1 MKRVRFIYNPQSGET
16 VITEWLDK
24 IIEIYQ
30 THDCLIE
37 PYRLNFNDN
46 EEQDM
51 LRGIDETYFHIL
63 IAGGDG
69 TVNYVVNAMKR
80 GGIDIPIAVL
90 PTGTSN
96 DFSHMMGV
104 PSDLA
109 RACRRILAGTE
120 QRVDLGRANNEYFV
134 NVFSCGLFT
143 DVSQK
148 TPTILKNTFGKL
160 AYYFGGL
167 GEIPNFRKMHIS
179 IETKDESYDGS
190 SLIFFVFNGRT
201 AGQMR
206 FAYMAKPDDGLL
218 DVIVIKG
225 DRSIETIRTIFHF
238 IKRDTGSYPPG
249 VVYFKSDDI
258 MVNSY
263 NDESTDIDGQQG
275 PSFPI
280 HITCEKGA
288 LRMIVPAA
296 SSKKKKAETNR

>member
-1 MKRVRFIYNPQSGET
+1 M
-16 VITEWLDK
+16 
-24 IIEIYQ
+24 
-30 THDCLIE
+30 
-37 PYRLNFNDN
+37 
-46 EEQDM
+46 
-51 LRGIDETYFHIL
+51 
-63 IAGGDG
+63 
-69 TVNYVVNAMKR
+69 
-80 GGIDIPIAVL
+80 
-90 PTGTSN
+90 
-96 DFSHMMGV
+96 
-104 PSDLA
+104 
-109 RACRRILAGTE
+109 
-120 QRVDLGRANNEYFV
+120 
-134 NVFSCGLFT
+134 FSCGLFT

-179 IETKDESYDGS
+179 IETPNESYDGS

-206 FAYMAKPDDGLL
+206 FAYMAEPDDGLL

-238 IKRDTGSYPPG
+238 IKRNTGSYPPG

-258 MVNSY
+258 TVNSY

-288 LRMIVPAA
+288 LRIIVPAA
-296 SSKKKKAETNR
+296 SGKKKGTEITQ

>member
-30 THDCLIE
+30 AHGCLIE
-37 PYRLNFNDN
+37 PYRLNFSDN
-46 EEQDM
+46 EEQEM

-69 TVNYVVNAMKR
+69 TINYVVNAMKR
-80 GGIDIPIAVL
+80 LGMDLPIAVL
-90 PTGTSN
+90 PTGTAN

-148 TPTILKNTFGKL
+148 TPTILKNTFVKL

-179 IETKDESYDGS
+179 IETPNESYDGS

-206 FAYMAKPDDGLL
+206 FAYMAEPDDGLL

-238 IKRDTGSYPPG
+238 IKRNTGSYPPG

-258 MVNSY
+258 TVNSY

-288 LRMIVPAA
+288 LRIIVPAA
-296 SSKKKKAETNR
+296 SGKKKGTEITQ

>member
-1 MKRVRFIYNPQSGET
+1 MKRVRLIYNPQSGET

-30 THDCLIE
+30 AHGCLIE
-37 PYRLNFNDN
+37 PYRLNFSDN
-46 EEQDM
+46 EEQEM

-69 TVNYVVNAMKR
+69 TINYVVNAMKR
-80 GGIDIPIAVL
+80 LGMDLPIAVL
-90 PTGTSN
+90 PTGTAN

-179 IETKDESYDGS
+179 IETPNESYDGS

-206 FAYMAKPDDGLL
+206 FAYMAEPDDGLL

-238 IKRDTGSYPPG
+238 IKRNTGSYPPG

-258 MVNSY
+258 TVNSY

-280 HITCEKGA
+280 HITCKKGA
-288 LRMIVPAA
+288 LRIIVPAA
-296 SSKKKKAETNR
+296 SGKKKRTEITQ